1 MRYCCAFLG
10 QFFELL
16 LFVCA
21 ILHVF
26 YKCIA
31 GSKKK
36 DRDRG
41 DNNGAGAKFLWH
53 HQQCV
58 CVCVGRQ
65 KQCRL
70 CAKMD
75 KRVKKKE
82 EEERLSHVYTLL

>member
-1 MRYCCAFLG
+1 MY
-10 QFFELL
+10 
-16 LFVCA
+16 
-21 ILHVF
+21 
-26 YKCIA
+26 IA

-58 CVCVGRQ
+58 CVCVGRR

-75 KRVKKKE
+75 KRVKKKKKRNVCLMFIMRKYCKE
-82 EEERLSHVYTLL
+82 KRKLF